1 MQLDRAVKEI
11 LLGASVS
18 SIGAAYRQHLIDAF
32 AFRPEEVRPETFAAE
47 TEAFQR
53 RLCRLLGDRH
63 AGDPRVQVAL
73 RDWVMLSDQYEA
85 FDALL
90 SSFDFPGKDVLVQR
104 GRMLFPGPLTSHWT
118 DG

>member
-1 MQLDRAVKEI
+1 MLLRVRGLERGRLVRVEGLDAPRAQ
-11 LLGASVS
+11 A
-18 SIGAAYRQHLIDAF
+18 
-32 AFRPEEVRPETFAAE
+32 
-47 TEAFQR
+47 
-53 RLCRLLGDRH
+53 

-104 GRMLFPGPLTSHWT
+104 GRQLFPGPLTSHWT
-118 DG
+118 DR